1 MKLLLSLAL
10 ISTLVSCTGIH
21 DPQRPSAEI
30 PNQGAPATNK
40 VLDAYSKG
48 GGLAV
53 KTAHDVTDDTV
64 GYGGRVADRQAR
76 NYTKIGFYSARRADD
91 LALRES
97 KRYTD
102 YALDTYDDAADLEV
116 RTVSRWAK
124 FGSES
129 AARAFGSTKKIH
141 QGTLK
146 AYGNAVDRT
155 YFAAWDVIV
164 PPETKPWMVGSK
176 NDCMKYCGGHARVPG
191 GVWTKDIQ
199 VEQVVQEVPV
209 SEKNPVRIYK

>member
-40 VLDAYSKG
+40 VLDAYSQG

-53 KTAHDVTDDTV
+53 KTGHDVTDDTV

-76 NYTKIGFYSARRADD
+76 NYTKIGFYSAKRADD

-116 RTVSRWAK
+116 RTARRW
-124 FGSES
+124 FN
-129 AARAFGSTKKIH
+129 FGSTSAKRALGSTRKMY
-141 QGTLK
+141 QGTLD
-146 AYGNAVDRT
+146 AYGKAVDRT
-155 YFAAWDVIV
+155 YFAAWNVIV
-164 PPETKPWMVGSK
+164 PPEPLPWMVGSL
-176 NDCMKYCGGHARVPG
+176 NDRIKPAKVPG
-191 GVWTKDIQ
+191 GVWTEDFAPTP
-199 VEQVVQEVPV
+199 VEVVVPV
-209 SEKNPVRIYK
+209 DDGKGYVGRITK